1 MIFGSCLGT
10 VTSLTSHEDDIA
22 DNHVG
27 PGGDGE
33 GVALLYRSICL
44 IWMSLTCPLQSTP
57 TTSAEPLQIKAK
69 DLPGTE
75 LEVCL
80 KFAFFISQEVFFSVM

>member
-1 MIFGSCLGT
+1 M
-10 VTSLTSHEDDIA
+10 TSLTSHEDDIA

-33 GVALLYRSICL
+33 GVALLYTVQEYLPDLDVSD
-44 IWMSLTCPLQSTP
+44 MPSTP

>member
-1 MIFGSCLGT
+1 MILGSCLGT

-22 DNHVG
+22 KQSWG
-27 PGGDGE
+27 TRWGWGRG
-33 GVALLYRSICL
+33 CL
-44 IWMSLTCPLQSTP
+44 TVQEYLPDLDVSDMPSTP